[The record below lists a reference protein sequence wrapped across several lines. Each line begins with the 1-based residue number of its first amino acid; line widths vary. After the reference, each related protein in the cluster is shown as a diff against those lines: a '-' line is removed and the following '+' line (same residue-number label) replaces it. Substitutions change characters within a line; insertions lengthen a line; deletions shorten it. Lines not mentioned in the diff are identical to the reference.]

1 MAERGHTTPGKDGR
15 LNVRATAGQL
25 NLLRQAAE
33 AQGRSLSDF
42 VLTAATERAEEILV
56 ERRYFVASPEA
67 WDSFMATLN
76 DPPEPA
82 PALVRL
88 FREAERRP

>member
-1 MAERGHTTPGKDGR
+1 MTERADRAAGKDAR

-25 NLLRQAAE
+25 NLLRQAAQ

-67 WDSFMATLN
+67 WDAFMATLN
-76 DPPEPA
+76 DPLDPA

-88 FREAERRP
+88 FREAERR

>member
-1 MAERGHTTPGKDGR
+1 MTEPAHRPPGKDGR
-15 LNVRATAGQL
+15 LNVRASASQL

-42 VLTAATERAEEILV
+42 VLSAATERAEEILV
-56 ERRYFVASPEA
+56 ERRYFVATPEA

-76 DPPEPA
+76 DPPEPG
-82 PALVRL
+82 PRLVRL
-88 FREAERRP
+88 FREAAEER